1 MVMIIITFD
10 FFITS
15 LGLTGILV
23 NHLSFLPFSAKINSG
38 WVELPDW
45 TTDI

>member
-1 MVMIIITFD
+1 MMIIITFD

-15 LGLTGILV
+15 LDLTGILV
-23 NHLSFLPFSAKINSG
+23 NHLSFLPFSVKINSG
-38 WVELPDW
+38 WDELPDW